1 MGVRELPPFLQSVSA
16 PRGARTSPVPFRGM
30 LLTGA
35 ERPVS
40 LSPKGSSPACTGDG
54 DFLPFHQWAFMSHL
68 VFALAI
74 GLVSSLLG
82 VAGGELIIPT
92 FVFAFGADIK
102 TAGTAN
108 LLVSLPTVL
117 VGIARYANRGAYAE
131 RQDLVETVAPMG
143 LGSVLGAV
151 VGGMLVGL
159 LPAAAL
165 KVILG
170 IILIVSAIRI
180 FHGQH
185 AAHKS
190 GAH

>member
-1 MGVRELPPFLQSVSA
+1 M
-16 PRGARTSPVPFRGM
+16 
-30 LLTGA
+30 
-35 ERPVS
+35 
-40 LSPKGSSPACTGDG
+40 PAI
-54 DFLPFHQWAFMSHL
+54 SRRS
-68 VFALAI
+68 ALAFLYAVPI
-74 GLVSSLLG
+74 SLLG
-82 VAGGELIIPT
+82 GLMGLGAPS
-92 FVFAFGADIK
+92 FACRCWRVRWAIRH
-102 TAGTAN
+102 
-108 LLVSLPTVL
+108 
-117 VGIARYANRGAYAE
+117 AR

-159 LPAAAL
+159 VPAAAL